1 MTGDCLNVLNM
12 AASRCKAMRGG
23 MTPIVNRLFDA
34 QLVTQLSDG
43 LFDASVG
50 QLFTCLIITD
60 DKLTSALSVFQD
72 PAETLAEHDKQP
84 PSCFFL
90 SDPGAKLTA
99 SFIIVHQ
106 LVPAHVQHVSDT
118 LACVNGQF
126 KHQAFTIASNGMVT
140 FNIILVPRQSL
151 LGLVFEFFDAA
162 RWVVL
167 NPIQIDA
174 LFENDRG
181 NRQDVIGVR

>member
-1 MTGDCLNVLNM
+1 
-12 AASRCKAMRGG
+12 
-23 MTPIVNRLFDA
+23 
-34 QLVTQLSDG
+34 
-43 LFDASVG
+43 
-50 QLFTCLIITD
+50 
-60 DKLTSALSVFQD
+60 
-72 PAETLAEHDKQP
+72 
-84 PSCFFL
+84 
-90 SDPGAKLTA
+90 
-99 SFIIVHQ
+99 

-126 KHQAFTIASNGMVT
+126 KHQAFTIASDGIVT

-167 NPIQIDA
+167 DPIQIDA